1 MYYVI
6 YDNETVIY
14 DSKGRRIL
22 SCPTET
28 EAREYIKD
36 RSS

>member
-1 MYYVI
+1 MYYII

-14 DSKGRRIL
+14 DSKGRRVI

-28 EAREYIKD
+28 EAREYIAD
-36 RSS
+36 RLK